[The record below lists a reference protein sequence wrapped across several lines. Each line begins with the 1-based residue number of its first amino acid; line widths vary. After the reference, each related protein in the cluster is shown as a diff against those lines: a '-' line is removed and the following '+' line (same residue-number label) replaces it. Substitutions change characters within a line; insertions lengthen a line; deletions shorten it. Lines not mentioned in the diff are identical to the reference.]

1 MKRLRQQCSNWDY
14 NHMEFNHYSVLLC
27 EATDMLN
34 IREKGIYVDC
44 TFGGGGHTSR
54 ILEKLCGSG
63 EVIGIDRDL
72 DALENGREKFKGVD
86 NLTLVHSNF
95 SEISSILAKK
105 KIDGAVIDLGV
116 SSYQLDNS
124 ERGFSYIHDAP
135 LDMRMDRTQ
144 SLSAYEVINTYSEE
158 MLADVIF
165 RYGEER
171 FSRKIAKAI
180 CEKRAVSPIATTIE
194 LAELIKKILPKDN
207 NGHPAKRTFQAIRIE
222 VNDELKIIEPTLR
235 AIVDSLKI
243 GGRLSVISFHSLE
256 DRIVKQTFASLETGC
271 TCPKDFPICVCGK
284 KPTVKIMT
292 KKPILPS
299 EKECEENSRSHS
311 AKLRVIEKIN
321 D

>member
-1 MKRLRQQCSNWDY
+1 
-14 NHMEFNHYSVLLC
+14 MEFIHYSVLLS

-34 IREKGIYVDC
+34 IKENGIYVDC

-54 ILEKLCGSG
+54 ILEKLDGSG
-63 EVIGIDRDL
+63 MVIGIDRDL
-72 DALENGREKFKGVD
+72 DALENGRKKFNGVE
-86 NLTLVHSNF
+86 NLKLVHSNF
-95 SEISSILAKK
+95 SEIASILAET

-124 ERGFSYIHDAP
+124 ERGFSYINDAP

-144 SLSAYEVINTYSEE
+144 SLDAKEVVNTYTEE
-158 MLADVIF
+158 QLADVIF

-171 FSRKIAKAI
+171 FSRKIARAI
-180 CEKRAVSPIATTIE
+180 CEKRATHPIETTSQ
-194 LAELIKKILPKDN
+194 LAELVKQTLPKDN

-222 VNDELKIIEPTLR
+222 VNDELKIIEPTLK
-235 AIVDSLKI
+235 AIVNSLKI

-256 DRIVKQTFASLETGC
+256 DRIVKQTFASLEKGC

-284 KPTVKIMT
+284 KPSVKVMT

-321 D
+321 EL